1 MRVKIEKLD
10 HFGRGITKIDNKI
23 CFVEGA
29 LTDEVVDAEIVKE
42 KSKYLEG
49 KTTKVIDSSKYRKKV
64 ECPYYDVCG
73 GCNLLHLSYDEENKF
88 KEMKVAEILKRYGN
102 KENIKINSICFG
114 EKSGYRNKVVLH
126 GSDGKLG
133 FYKEGSNELVQIKSC
148 MLLPD
153 IINKLIDKLN
163 DIARESDIRKV
174 TIRVSNDL
182 DKVMVKIDGKIS
194 DISSI
199 RDMVDVLIINDQVIS
214 LEDKIISKI
223 GDVSYSVSIGS
234 FFQVNRDLTFKLY
247 EKVLEHVRN
256 IRPNKVLDLYCGTG
270 TIGIYVSK
278 YALEIVGVDSCKSSI
293 DNAFFNKKLNNVNN
307 INFICDKVENVIDQF
322 NNMDLI
328 IVDPPRAGLDTKT
341 INYIDKIAP
350 DTIIYVSCDP
360 VTLARDLNSLDN
372 YEVLEVTPFNMFPRT
387 YHVECVTV
395 LWRKTIIK

>member
-23 CFVEGA
+23 CFVDGA
-29 LTDEVVDAEIVKE
+29 LTDEVVDAEIVRK
-42 KSKYLEG
+42 KAKYLEG
-49 KTTKVIDSSKYRKKV
+49 KATKIIDSSKHRRKV

-102 KENIKINSICFG
+102 KENIKINSISFG
-114 EKSGYRNKVVLH
+114 EESGYRNKVVLH

-148 MLLPD
+148 LLLPD
-153 IINKLIDKLN
+153 IINKLVDKLN

-174 TIRVSNDL
+174 SIRVSNDL

-234 FFQVNRDLTFKLY
+234 FFQVNRDLTSKLY
-247 EKVLEHVRN
+247 EKVLEYVKN

-293 DNAFFNKKLNNVNN
+293 DNAFFNRRLNNVNN
-307 INFICDKVENVIDQF
+307 INFICDKVENVIEQF
-322 NNMDLI
+322 NNIDLI

-341 INYIDKIAP
+341 INYIEKIAP

-360 VTLARDLNSLDN
+360 VTLARDLNLLDN

>member
-1 MRVKIEKLD
+1 MKVKIEKLD
-10 HFGRGITKIDNKI
+10 HFGRGITKINNKI
-23 CFVEGA
+23 CFVDGA
-29 LTDEVVDAEIVKE
+29 LTDEVVEAEIVRE

-49 KTTKVIDSSKYRKKV
+49 KVTKIIDSSKHRKKV

-73 GCNLLHLSYDEENKF
+73 GCNLLHLSYAEENKF

-102 KENIKINSICFG
+102 KENIKVNSISFG
-114 EKSGYRNKVVLH
+114 EESGYRNKVVLH

-148 MLLPD
+148 LLLPD

-163 DIARESDIRKV
+163 DIAMESDIRKV

-182 DKVMVKIDGKIS
+182 DKVMVKIDGNIS

-247 EKVLEHVRN
+247 EKVLEYVKN

-278 YALEIVGVDSCKSSI
+278 YILEIVGVDSCKSSI
-293 DNAFFNKKLNNVNN
+293 DNAFFNRKLNNVNN

-322 NNMDLI
+322 NNIDLI

-341 INYIDKIAP
+341 INYIEKIAP
-350 DTIIYVSCDP
+350 DTIVYVSCDP
-360 VTLARDLNSLDN
+360 VTLARDLNLLDN
-372 YEVLEVTPFNMFPRT
+372 YEILEVTPFNMFPRT

-395 LWRKTIIK
+395 LCHKALIE

>member
-1 MRVKIEKLD
+1 MKVKIEKLD

-23 CFVEGA
+23 CFVDDA
-29 LTDEVVDAEIVKE
+29 LTDEVVEVEIVRE

-49 KTTKVIDSSKYRKKV
+49 KATKIIDSSKHRKKV

-73 GCNLLHLSYDEENKF
+73 GCNLLHLSYDEENEF
-88 KEMKVAEILKRYGN
+88 KEMKIAEILKRYGN
-102 KENIKINSICFG
+102 KKNIKINSICFG
-114 EKSGYRNKVVLH
+114 EESGYRNKVVLH

-148 MLLPD
+148 LLLPD
-153 IINKLIDKLN
+153 IINKLVDKLN

-174 TIRVSNDL
+174 SIRVSNDL
-182 DKVMVKIDGKIS
+182 DKVMVKIDCKIS

-199 RDMVDVLIINDQVIS
+199 RDMVDVLIVNDQVIS

-223 GDVSYSVSIGS
+223 GDVSYLISIGS

-247 EKVLEHVRN
+247 EKVLEYVKN
-256 IRPNKVLDLYCGTG
+256 IRPHKVLDLYCGTG

-322 NNMDLI
+322 NNIDLI
-328 IVDPPRAGLDTKT
+328 IVDPPRAGLDIKT
-341 INYIDKIAP
+341 INYIEKIAP

-360 VTLARDLNSLDN
+360 VTLARDLNLLDS

-387 YHVECVTV
+387 YHVESVI
-395 LWRKTIIK
+395 LLQRKD

>member
-10 HFGRGITKIDNKI
+10 HFGRGITKINNKI
-23 CFVEGA
+23 CFVDGA
-29 LTDEVVDAEIVKE
+29 LTDEVVEAEIVRE

-49 KTTKVIDSSKYRKKV
+49 KTTKIIDSSKHRRKV

-102 KENIKINSICFG
+102 KENIKIYSICFG
-114 EKSGYRNKVVLH
+114 EESGYRNKVVLH
-126 GSDGKLG
+126 GSNGKLG

-148 MLLPD
+148 LLLPD

-182 DKVMVKIDGKIS
+182 NKVMVKIYGKIS

-247 EKVLEHVRN
+247 EKVLECVKN
-256 IRPNKVLDLYCGTG
+256 IRPHKVLDLYCGTG

-293 DNAFFNKKLNNVNN
+293 DNAFFNRRLNNVNN
-307 INFICDKVENVIDQF
+307 INFICDKVENVIEQF
-322 NNMDLI
+322 NNIDLI
-328 IVDPPRAGLDTKT
+328 IVDPPRAGLDIKT
-341 INYIDKIAP
+341 INYIEKIAP

-360 VTLARDLNSLDN
+360 VTLARDLNLLDS

-387 YHVECVTV
+387 YHVESVI
-395 LWRKTIIK
+395 LLQGKD